1 MSDQPDV
8 VASNKKGSVDEA
20 TKDAIAHAID
30 AGIIENEEQAF
41 VEVLEAGVK
50 GVFGIGAKPAVVR
63 VTRKQRKRRRR
74 RRRGGQQDGGEQQ
87 SPRSQQQKPRG
98 GSSQSR
104 SGGGNRGG
112 GRSQQRPQSA
122 PKKEKAAMED
132 EEQQEPR
139 DDVAEQQQVVE
150 GFLAGLVEALGL
162 EGEVRST
169 VDDGIIKAEVIG
181 DQTEVLV
188 GAKGSL
194 IRSVQELSRTV
205 LQRSF
210 SRPARVLVDIAGY
223 GARRREALGIYAG
236 RLAESVIEDGGE
248 VMLEPMNA
256 ADRKVVHD
264 AIAAIDGVRSY
275 SEGEEPRRSVVI
287 ASDAPPTDESE

>member
-1 MSDQPDV
+1 MSEQTDV
-8 VASNKKGSVDEA
+8 VASNQKGSVDEA
-20 TKDAIAHAID
+20 TKDAIAHAIE

-41 VEVLEAGVK
+41 VEVLEEGAK

-74 RRRGGQQDGGEQQ
+74 RRRGGSKGTGEQQ
-87 SPRSQQQKPRG
+87 PSAAPQQK
-98 GSSQSR
+98 QK
-104 SGGGNRGG
+104 SGQQAGRNGGNRGG
-112 GRSQQRPQSA
+112 GKPQQRQQSG
-122 PKKEKAAMED
+122 PKKEKAPVQ
-132 EEQQEPR
+132 EQQQEESR
-139 DDVAEQQQVVE
+139 DDVAEQQAAVE
-150 GFLAGLVEALGL
+150 EFLSGLVDALGL

-169 VDDGIIKAEVIG
+169 LDDGIIKAEVIG
-181 DQTEVLV
+181 EQTEVLV
-188 GAKGSL
+188 GHKGSL
-194 IRSVQELSRTV
+194 IRNVQELSRTV

-210 SRPARVLVDIAGY
+210 SRPARVMVDIAGY

-236 RLAESVIEDGGE
+236 RLAESVLEDGGE

-264 AIAAIDGVRSY
+264 AIAAIGGVRSY

-287 ASDAPPTDESE
+287 ASEAPPNDESE